1 PIYREFA
8 EEYGDQ
14 LRKEAEESYAI
25 VQEELLPAYKKYV
38 TKNNENPPLRDFTSR
53 DNPGKPIILPV
64 PDEVNLNSPKQLKSA
79 IEVYIGKEIENT
91 DANKTLKPLSKEHP
105 VIAELLNY
113 REKAKLLSTYIDA
126 LPKLIKERSGRLHA
140 TYNQNG
146 TVTGRFSSQYPN
158 LQNQPDEARKMF
170 VAPKGKFIVNAD
182 FSSQEVR
189 MIASVSKED
198 VLLEAFANNRDPYA
212 TLASEYYGIPYE
224 DCYKNADGSDTQVRK
239 EMKVVLLQSLYGASK
254 YGISDSLGI
263 TPDEAERFRKD
274 FFKKYRKIDEF
285 IKRTQA

>member
-1 PIYREFA
+1 DVTYKLYKFQRHHLTKHGNILEYFETVEMSLLPIVAEMEMNGYEIDREFA
-8 EEYGDQ
+8 EEYGDK
-14 LRKEAEESYAI
+14 LLKEAEESYAI

-38 TKNNENPPLRDFTSR
+38 TKNNENPPLRYFTSR

-158 LQNQPDEARKMF
+158 LQNQPDEARKM
-170 VAPKGKFIVNAD
+170 
-182 FSSQEVR
+182 
-189 MIASVSKED
+189 
-198 VLLEAFANNRDPYA
+198 
-212 TLASEYYGIPYE
+212 
-224 DCYKNADGSDTQVRK
+224 
-239 EMKVVLLQSLYGASK
+239 
-254 YGISDSLGI
+254 
-263 TPDEAERFRKD
+263 
-274 FFKKYRKIDEF
+274 
-285 IKRTQA
+285 